1 MLKLGNNLQD
11 KEFWYKDII
20 LVCDKLPDFER
31 DEVNLTTFLSKN
43 TILKTPLISSPMDTV
58 TESKMAILLALMGGI
73 GVIHYNFKTIEEQI
87 AEAEKVKRFEAGFV
101 LKPLVLGPNSQVT
114 DVLEI
119 AKKHGFYSTP
129 ITQDGT
135 LKTKLIGIVTRRD
148 IRYLETEKELNTPL
162 KKLMTPFSKLVTA
175 PRELTLDKAD
185 IRVAN
190 KIIRKNN
197 LDTLPIIDKSNR
209 LVALVTD
216 SDLRKDKT
224 YPLATKD
231 KNKCLKVLIAVESR
245 LNLAKE
251 RIKQAVEVG
260 VDGIVVDA
268 SVVFK
273 QQIEIAKFTKKNY
286 PQMDVVL
293 GNVDSGKMVS
303 EIIKSG
309 GKWVDALRV
318 GIGPGAA
325 CITQEILGVGRA
337 QASAVSDCS
346 QTKDK
351 LTKNHQHKISLI
363 ADGGIKKPSDIT
375 KALALGA
382 DSVMA
387 GSLFAGLEEAPGEA
401 EFDESLGYLVK
412 KYRGMGSMEAMEMRG
427 SYRYAIEGAQIKI
440 PEGKVYKVGYKG
452 SGFTYIPRLIA
463 AIKQSM
469 QKLGCKDIKS
479 LQKNVSIKPII
490 FN

>member
-190 KIIRKNN
+190 KIIRKN
-197 LDTLPIIDKSNR
+197 
-209 LVALVTD
+209 
-216 SDLRKDKT
+216 
-224 YPLATKD
+224 
-231 KNKCLKVLIAVESR
+231 
-245 LNLAKE
+245 
-251 RIKQAVEVG
+251 
-260 VDGIVVDA
+260 
-268 SVVFK
+268 
-273 QQIEIAKFTKKNY
+273 
-286 PQMDVVL
+286 M
-293 GNVDSGKMVS
+293 
-303 EIIKSG
+303 
-309 GKWVDALRV
+309 LRV
-318 GIGPGAA
+318 GNFFINP
-325 CITQEILGVGRA
+325 
-337 QASAVSDCS
+337 
-346 QTKDK
+346 
-351 LTKNHQHKISLI
+351 
-363 ADGGIKKPSDIT
+363 
-375 KALALGA
+375 
-382 DSVMA
+382 
-387 GSLFAGLEEAPGEA
+387 
-401 EFDESLGYLVK
+401 
-412 KYRGMGSMEAMEMRG
+412 
-427 SYRYAIEGAQIKI
+427 
-440 PEGKVYKVGYKG
+440 
-452 SGFTYIPRLIA
+452 
-463 AIKQSM
+463 
-469 QKLGCKDIKS
+469 
-479 LQKNVSIKPII
+479 
-490 FN
+490 